1 MIAKF
6 LRDLIDYQAVNMRNN
21 LPRKDY
27 EYFYVL
33 CNSLLIA
40 GYTESDGKVVKPGN
54 QWKRRVR

>member
-6 LRDLIDYQAVNMRNN
+6 LRDLIDYQAVDMRNN

-27 EYFYVL
+27 EYYYIVCSALFK
-33 CNSLLIA
+33 A
-40 GYTESDGKVVKPGN
+40 GYIESAGKVVKPGN

>member
-27 EYFYVL
+27 EYYYIVCSVL
-33 CNSLLIA
+33 FKA
-40 GYTESDGKVVKPGN
+40 GYIESAGKVVKPGN
-54 QWKRRVR
+54 QF